1 MANTFE
7 DFSNQY
13 ITILQRGVDPYS
25 PKFNNKYGIGKIF
38 GLANENDLVIT
49 ASTRLNI
56 PIQPI
61 TSGLSVQNHR
71 IQNNIFYPSYFWEAT
86 NSFSSFTTSIVGYYS
101 AFDNNNSTF
110 ADEPKIFD
118 SLTGVVSKTSNQ
130 SYYSLQSSKYYDL
143 SEDLSGV
150 GIIYTDLNKGKK
162 PKQVEMTSYFPSLYG
177 SFKKTPLTISSK
189 VNNVMR
195 TDRLPNSDY
204 LDGSGWDTT
213 GKVGNSAAALQ
224 QNLGFATYLLNTDT
238 EDFTSTPYDTGAEA
252 TV

>member
-1 MANTFE
+1 M
-7 DFSNQY
+7 
-13 ITILQRGVDPYS
+13 L
-25 PKFNNKYGIGKIF
+25 KM
-38 GLANENDLVIT
+38 LLM
-49 ASTRLNI
+49 
-56 PIQPI
+56 I

-177 SFKKTPLTISSK
+177 SFTASPLSITSK

-213 GKVGNSAAALQ
+213 GLVGNSAAVLQ

-238 EDFTSTPYDTGAEA
+238 DDFTSTPYDTGADIVSPDIEGQLYESEVL
-252 TV
+252 TSLNTCSNMVGLGCSSLGMTTHGLLKT